1 MNDYLYQKVKKSGFV
16 PKLVAEVGVYL
27 PHTSNVLG
35 FINDNIETILVE
47 PDPKCV
53 EKIYEYFIDKTN
65 IKIFKNAIYTE
76 NTTIEL
82 YRTNAS
88 TFVSTLKSSPALVN
102 DNYQKKNE
110 DKFEAN
116 AIKFSEIDKGNI
128 DILSIDTEGCE
139 WYVISTMVSRP
150 KVISIETHAKKYKNP
165 YINDLKDWFNQND
178 YIVWYIDKSDTV
190 FIKNNFTQFS
200 LLEKINIFIKQIR
213 FGLNF

>member
-1 MNDYLYQKVKKSGFV
+1 MNDYLYQKVKSMCYK
-16 PKLVAEVGVYL
+16 PNLVAEVGVYL
-27 PHTSNVLG
+27 PHTSNILG

-47 PDPKCV
+47 PDPKCI

-65 IKIFKNAIYTE
+65 IKIFKNAIFTE

-88 TFVSTLKSSPALVN
+88 TFVSTLPSSPALVN
-102 DNYQKKNE
+102 DKYQKKNE
-110 DKFEAN
+110 DKFEAI

-165 YINDLKDWFNQND
+165 FIDDLKKWLNQNN
-178 YIVWYIDKSDTV
+178 YKVWYIDKSDT
-190 FIKNNFTQFS
+190 
-200 LLEKINIFIKQIR
+200 IFIKDNFTKLSLYEKLINSFKQ
-213 FGLNF
+213 FKYGLNF